1 MQSNIVDVYLLGSSL
16 GDLLS
21 RARASRGLSGSSCAC
36 RTPCPSRTAKKI
48 PSASAYR
55 RHRLLVCAVQQKNQS
70 TQKLRETG
78 SLRDGA
84 LLDHESVLQDYDDTY
99 MDTEITTTIPLLTV
113 NFSQPRVLVIH
124 WFRL

>member
-1 MQSNIVDVYLLGSSL
+1 VH
-16 GDLLS
+16 
-21 RARASRGLSGSSCAC
+21 RE
-36 RTPCPSRTAKKI
+36 
-48 PSASAYR
+48 ASAAAVVHAGLHV
-55 RHRLLVCAVQQKNQS
+55 RHVRQKKFHLLQPIDGTDSWSVLCNKKNQS